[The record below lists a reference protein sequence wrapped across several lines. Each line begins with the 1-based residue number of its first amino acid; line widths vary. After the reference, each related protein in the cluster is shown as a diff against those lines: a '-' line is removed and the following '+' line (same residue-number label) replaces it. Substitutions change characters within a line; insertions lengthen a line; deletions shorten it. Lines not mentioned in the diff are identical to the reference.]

1 MINYFDLLKD
11 QPQSSRNLLQSTI
24 NFLICIQLLILTY
37 AVFFA
42 DPVDPVTGKEMSR
55 HMVSSEIDGTHA
67 HIEFPEDVG
76 AVLTGMRAVTV
87 FFEVNLDIKP
97 GWTVMMTKADRPQDF
112 YQFVMPVGAGQDLR
126 LIADVSTA
134 EVLNGGIDVEFIL
147 VNDKGAPIENAEF
160 RVLGAI
166 PVL

>member
-1 MINYFDLLKD
+1 
-11 QPQSSRNLLQSTI
+11 
-24 NFLICIQLLILTY
+24 
-37 AVFFA
+37 
-42 DPVDPVTGKEMSR
+42 
-55 HMVSSEIDGTHA
+55 
-67 HIEFPEDVG
+67 
-76 AVLTGMRAVTV
+76 
-87 FFEVNLDIKP
+87 
-97 GWTVMMTKADRPQDF
+97 MMTKADRPQDF